1 MIYTVLDGKK
11 GWFFLSLEC
20 VYHEGEFDLNVFGL
34 MKVGPYEWRSLS
46 GAPHFVVYPDSRY
59 CGSFLLC
66 VMRRW
71 LPPFPNKLPFSQA
84 FQEISEV
91 FIEHNSA
98 SFRYLELRLIF
109 SLTSSLTF
117 WPFHLWIVIVKFET
131 PEVGAELAFFWTLIW
146 FAKRHV
152 SQGFLQV
159 KVKPKAVEESGS
171 ICCIES
177 RCLSSLTFVVRCLF
191 SLTFIGFV
199 QMFSK

>member
-11 GWFFLSLEC
+11 GWFILSLEC

-34 MKVGPYEWRSLS
+34 MKVGPYKWRSLS
-46 GAPHFVVYPDSRY
+46 GAPHFVVYPDSTY

-91 FIEHNSA
+91 CIEHNSA

-109 SLTSSLTF
+109 SLTSSLNF
-117 WPFHLWIVIVKFET
+117 FAFSLVNCDC
-131 PEVGAELAFFWTLIW
+131 EVWDTWSGCWT
-146 FAKRHV
+146 
-152 SQGFLQV
+152 
-159 KVKPKAVEESGS
+159 
-171 ICCIES
+171 
-177 RCLSSLTFVVRCLF
+177 CLF
-191 SLTFIGFV
+191 LNINLVRKKACKSRVSSGESEAKGSWGKQQHLLYRIQMPLFINFC
-199 QMFSK
+199 S